1 MTRDQILKKWINHNY
16 GINYRLES
24 ASSDASFRRYFR
36 LFIEDKTF
44 ILMDATPEKE
54 PLKSYLDITKIL
66 LAEKLPVP
74 KIFKKDIKNGFL
86 TIEDFGD
93 KTLLNVLNE
102 KLNAE
107 LYHKAIDIIIKLQ
120 KINKNNNLKEYSDKV
135 LRFEINLFYE
145 WYIKKNKKLNLSSKD
160 YDELIN
166 TFETIINYNK
176 SQTNCFVHRDFHSR
190 NLMILS
196 ENDIGIIDFQ
206 DALIGPISYD
216 LVSLLKDA
224 YFELD
229 EEFIIDKT
237 VRYWEMACDEKL
249 LQKRDFSDFFL
260 DFEMM
265 GLQRHLKILGIF
277 SRLSLRDG
285 KHNYLDDLPLV
296 EKYVLKTLE
305 RYSALSPLR
314 KIFIRALNE

>member
-44 ILMDATPEKE
+44 ILMDAPPEKE